1 MSVIVP
7 SVLAGVGVVFT
18 AVCTVLGARAFSNAR
33 LLADAAPTAVNE
45 LDEGLHEV
53 AGKLVADGELLA
65 PLTGRPAAFYRLLLE
80 QRRRNRW
87 ETVLDQRDGV
97 PSAVEDDTG
106 RVAVLLA
113 DAEVVVSTA
122 DRIRTGIYTVPS
134 VELDALL
141 ARVSAPVVPP
151 AGPFLRWREEILLPG
166 DRVFA
171 VGNARPEGDAEGP
184 PAWALRAQESGPV
197 LVSDREET
205 EVIRHQRR
213 TGQRWAAF
221 ALLGVVAAAAGGWG
235 LLPLL

>member
-1 MSVIVP
+1 MSVIIP
-7 SVLAGVGVVFT
+7 SVLAGVGVVVT
-18 AVCTVLGARAFSNAR
+18 AVCTVLGARAFGNAR
-33 LLADAAPTAVNE
+33 LLAEAAPTAANA

-53 AGKLVADGELLA
+53 AGRLVAEGEILA
-65 PLTGRPAAFYRLLLE
+65 PLTGRPAVFYRLLLE

-106 RVAVLLA
+106 RVALLLA
-113 DAEVVVSTA
+113 NADVVVSAA

-134 VELDALL
+134 AELDTLL
-141 ARVSAPVVPP
+141 ARVATPIVAP

-171 VGNARPEGDAEGP
+171 VGNAQPEPDAEGP
-184 PAWALRAQESGPV
+184 PVWALHAQEGAPL
-197 LVSDREET
+197 LVSDREEA
-205 EVIRHQRR
+205 EVVRHQRR
-213 TGQRWAAF
+213 AGQRWAAF
-221 ALLGVVAAAAGGWG
+221 ALLGAAAAALGGWG